1 QILVLSIRPA
11 SDGAMFFYRAR
22 SSTFQG
28 EGEVTLMAET
38 HSEAVSDRLSFYRW
52 RRRCGGRDGYF
63 IFLRQFAVIER
74 HRGHR
79 GAINLI
85 GLKLPATCDG
95 KDFFFLEV
103 WSCRRSLQ
111 LIN

>member
-1 QILVLSIRPA
+1 MQGTRLAEVFRRRSHAHFRDRKSGRNPMRQILVLSIRPA

-52 RRRCGGRDGYF
+52 RRRCGG
-63 IFLRQFAVIER
+63 ET
-74 HRGHR
+74 
-79 GAINLI
+79 AISSFFVS
-85 GLKLPATCDG
+85 LP
-95 KDFFFLEV
+95 
-103 WSCRRSLQ
+103 
-111 LIN
+111 